1 MNLSGNIYWFI
12 PRFTAQKYV
21 AIAIL
26 LSATPDSVF
35 AVGSTGK
42 PIQSPAFAEKSRY
55 PVFTDATASA
65 GLQPTGFPFGNP
77 IWGDFDGD
85 SDLDIFVDNHFN
97 RSPYLYLNNGG
108 GNFTDIFD
116 SLGLRRVGDRHG
128 SGWCDFDNDGDLDLH
143 ISIGANGGSALG
155 RKQDEMLLDLGGNQF
170 SEIGPE
176 AGVINTWGRG
186 RSVAW
191 GDYDNDGYPDLLLG
205 NLQTNM
211 VLYRSNG
218 DGTFTDV
225 TIAAGLND
233 LRYVEVAF
241 ADYDNDGFAD
251 IFCTDVLKTGAANDL
266 LMKNNGDGT
275 FMNVTVQAGI
285 PQINDGR
292 SIAWGDYNNDG
303 FLDLFVSRGA
313 EVPIK
318 QSLYQNMGNGTFT
331 DVTDQAGLGAMSN
344 NRAAA
349 WGDFDNDG
357 YLDLYVVNSGTDPD
371 GKGPNYLYHNNRNG
385 TFTDVAA
392 STGVQALV
400 LSRGRGAAWADYDED
415 GFLDLF
421 VTNGEDGTDYVEGP
435 QFLYRNAGNA
445 NHWLKIRLV
454 GTTNNRQGLGAKV
467 TVKIGR
473 TSQYRENN
481 GSSGHYL
488 SQGDT
493 PLYFG
498 AAKAATVNQVTV
510 NWPSG
515 QTSILSRVPT
525 NQTLVVTEGQ

>member
-1 MNLSGNIYWFI
+1 MNRSRDICQST
-12 PRFTAQKYV
+12 PRFITQVYFA
-21 AIAIL
+21 AAIL
-26 LSATPDSVF
+26 LSATPASVF
-35 AVGSTGK
+35 AAGG
-42 PIQSPAFAEKSRY
+42 AEEPNRTSASSGNLPY
-55 PVFTDATASA
+55 PVFTDVTASA
-65 GLQPTGFPFGNP
+65 GLQPTGFPFGNL

-85 SDLDIFVDNHFN
+85 GDLDIFVDNHYN
-97 RSPYLYLNNGG
+97 LPPYLYLNNGNG
-108 GNFTDIFD
+108 TFTDIFL
-116 SLGLRRVGDRHG
+116 STGLHKIRDRHG

-143 ISIGANGGSALG
+143 ISIGANGGGALG
-155 RKQDEMLLDLGGNQF
+155 MKQDEMLLNLGGNQF
-170 SEIGPE
+170 SDIAPE

-205 NLQTNM
+205 NLATNM
-211 VLYRSNG
+211 VLYRNNG
-218 DGTFTDV
+218 DGTFTDA

-233 LRYVEVAF
+233 LHYVEVAF
-241 ADYDNDGFAD
+241 ADYNNDGFAD
-251 IFCTDVLKTGAANDL
+251 IFCTDVELHGTANDL

-275 FMNVTVQAGI
+275 FTDVTQPAGI
-285 PQINDGR
+285 PQVNDGR

-303 FLDLFVSRGA
+303 FLDLFVSRGT
-313 EVPIK
+313 EPVK
-318 QSLYQNMGNGTFT
+318 QSLYQNNGNGTFT
-331 DVTDQAGLGAMSN
+331 DVTDQAGLGAISN

-392 STGVQALV
+392 RTGVQDLV

-421 VTNGEDGTDYVEGP
+421 VTNGEDSTDYVEGP

-445 NHWLKIRLV
+445 NHWLKIKLV
-454 GTTNNRQGLGAKV
+454 GTTSSRQGLGAKV
-467 TVKIGR
+467 TVKVGR
-473 TSQYRENN
+473 ISQYRENN

-493 PLYFG
+493 PLHFG
-498 AAKAATVNQVTV
+498 AGKATTVNRVTV

>member
-1 MNLSGNIYWFI
+1 MKLSRDICRST
-12 PRFTAQKYV
+12 PRFISQLYF

-26 LSATPDSVF
+26 LSASTASIFAAGGAEELNPASVP
-35 AVGSTGK
+35 GRNL
-42 PIQSPAFAEKSRY
+42 PY
-55 PVFTDATASA
+55 PVFTDVTASA
-65 GLQPTGFPFGNP
+65 GLQPTGFPFGNLV
-77 IWGDFDGD
+77 WGDFDGD
-85 SDLDIFVDNHFN
+85 GDLDVFVDNHYN
-97 RSPYLYLNNGG
+97 LPPYLYVNNGNG
-108 GNFTDIFD
+108 TFTDIFL
-116 SLGLRRVGDRHG
+116 STGLHKIRDRHG

-143 ISIGANGGSALG
+143 ISIGANGGGALG
-155 RKQDEMLLDLGGNQF
+155 MKQDEMFLNLGGNQF
-170 SEIGPE
+170 SDVAPE

-205 NLQTNM
+205 NLATNL
-211 VLYRSNG
+211 VLYRNNG
-218 DGTFTDV
+218 DGTFTDA
-225 TIAAGLND
+225 TIAAGIND
-233 LRYVEVAF
+233 LHYVEVAF
-241 ADYDNDGFAD
+241 ADYNNDGFAD